1 MNMQQMMIQA
11 QKMQR
16 ELKKAMEELAKQEFT
31 VKKGGAVTVVM
42 MGDGAVKAI
51 DIDDDAFEK
60 DNKEMIQDLIVLAI
74 EELSEQVEEAK
85 EEINERITG
94 SRGGLGGF

>member
-16 ELKKAMEELAKQEFT
+16 ELKKAMDELAKQEFT
-31 VKKGGAVTVVM
+31 VNKSGAVNITM
-42 MGDGAVKAI
+42 MGDGSIKAI
-51 DIDDDAFEK
+51 KIDDDAFEK
-60 DNKEMIQDLIVLAI
+60 DNKEMIQDLIVI
-74 EELSEQVEEAK
+74 GINELTEKIEEAK

-94 SRGGLGGF
+94 SRGGLGF

>member
-16 ELKKAMEELAKQEFT
+16 ELKKAMDELAKKEFS
-31 VKKGGAVTVVM
+31 VSKSGAVTVTM
-42 MGDGAVKAI
+42 MGDGSIKSI
-51 DIDDDAFEK
+51 NIENDAFDP
-60 DNKEMIQDLIVLAI
+60 DNKEMVEELIVMAI
-74 EELSEQVEEAK
+74 NELTEQVEEAK

-94 SRGGLGGF
+94 SRGGMGF

>member
-16 ELKKAMEELAKQEFT
+16 ELKKAMDELAKQEFT
-31 VKKGGAVTVVM
+31 VNKSGAVNITM
-42 MGDGAVKAI
+42 MGDGSIKAI
-51 DIDDDAFEK
+51 EIDDDAFEK
-60 DNKEMIQDLIVLAI
+60 DNKEMIQDLIVI
-74 EELSEQVEEAK
+74 GINELTEKIEEAK

-94 SRGGLGGF
+94 SRGGLDF

>member
-16 ELKKAMEELAKQEFT
+16 ELKKAMDELAKQEFT
-31 VKKGGAVTVVM
+31 VSKGGAVTVIM
-42 MGDGAVKAI
+42 MGDGSLKSVFI
-51 DIDDDAFEK
+51 EEDAFEK
-60 DNKEMIQDLIVLAI
+60 ENKEMVEELIVMAI
-74 EELSEQVEEAK
+74 QELSEQVEEAK

-94 SRGGLGGF
+94 SRGGMGF